1 MASDNTS
8 FNFSSWSIKN
18 PIASIVF
25 FMLLTFAGIASFKMT
40 GVQDFP
46 DIELPIITVSA
57 SLPGAAPAQLETE
70 VARKIENAVAPL
82 QGVKHIYTNILDG
95 AVTINVEFILEK
107 NPAEASNEVRDAVSQ
122 VRADLPGE
130 MRDPVVSKATTSGKP
145 ILTYVVSAASTGAL
159 DEEAISWL
167 VDNAITKRILA
178 AQGVGRVARIGGVS
192 REIRVELN
200 TEKMTSL
207 GVTAADVSQQLRRVQ
222 QEVPG
227 GRGDVGGAEQA
238 VRTIAT
244 VKTVADLSA
253 LEMPLADGRRI
264 RLDQVAT
271 VTDTIAERRSLALD
285 QGQPVI
291 AFEVT
296 RTKGASEIAVAAQ
309 VRKAVGELSIAHPNL
324 KIVEAIDNIWPV
336 EENFSGSMYLLL
348 EGALL
353 AVIVVWYFLRDWRST
368 LVAATALPL
377 SIFPTFLG
385 MFYFGFTLNTVT
397 LLALALVVGIL
408 VDDAIVEI
416 ENISRHM
423 RMGKTPY
430 QAAMEAA
437 DEIGLAVIA
446 TTFALIAVFL
456 PTAFMSGIAG
466 KFFKQFG
473 WTAVFA
479 IFASLLVARL
489 LTPMM
494 AAYIMKNKKHI
505 GGDAKDKDIDID
517 KDSKMMT
524 RYLGWVSWCIRHR
537 NITAIASAIFFV
549 GSLALIPLLPKGFVP
564 AADRAQTI
572 VNIEL
577 PPGSNLQETWDAA
590 ERARLVAM
598 ENKDVKHIFSS
609 VGGGVSGDA
618 FAKGVSA
625 EARKAALTVTLTK
638 RSDRVAHGSSQ
649 QDVEV
654 ELRKQLASQPGVR
667 ITVGPQDTGSKMQ
680 LVIQSEDPVTL
691 QATARDLERDLR
703 TLQGV
708 GNVTS
713 SASLVRPEIIVRPD
727 FARAADMGVTATSIG
742 ETVRVATAGDYDQN
756 LPKFNLSER
765 QVPIRV
771 KLPQATRADLAAIQR
786 LQVPAKNGSV
796 MLANIADV
804 TMDSGPAQIDR
815 LDRSRQIT
823 FDVELGVRELGDVY
837 ADALKLPTLNA
848 LPPGVKIAE
857 LGDAQMMAEL
867 FGSFGLAMLIGV
879 LCIFAVLVLLFKDFM
894 QPFTILAALP
904 LSIGGAFILLLVTG
918 KSFSMPSLIGLL
930 MLMGV
935 ATKNSILLVDYV
947 IMARRD
953 LGMNRFDALI
963 DACHKRARP
972 IIMTTLAMGFGMLPI
987 ALGFGADPSFR
998 SPMAVAVIGGL
1009 ITSTVL
1015 SLVVVPAVYT
1025 YVDDLEHVVKRLW
1038 NKRPGD
1044 HQTLSPKSAV
1054 RSPVAHGA
1062 DD

>member
-1 MASDNTS
+1 MTSENTT

-25 FMLLTFAGIASFKMT
+25 FMLLTFAGVASFKMT

-145 ILTYVVSAASTGAL
+145 ILTYVVSAAQADAL

-200 TEKMTSL
+200 TEKMTAL

-227 GRGDVGGAEQA
+227 GRGDVSGAEQA

-264 RLDQVAT
+264 RLNQVAN

-296 RTKGASEIAVAAQ
+296 RTKGASEIAVAEQ
-309 VRKAVGELSIAHPNL
+309 VRKAVAELSIGHPNL

-336 EENFSGSMYLLL
+336 EENFSGSMVLLL

-430 QAAMEAA
+430 QAAMDAA

-494 AAYIMKNKKHI
+494 AAYIMKNKKHKD
-505 GGDAKDKDIDID
+505 GDAADE
-517 KDSKMMT
+517 DSKMMT

-572 VNIEL
+572 INIEL

-625 EARKAALTVTLTK
+625 EARKAALTVTLTR
-638 RSDRVAHGSSQ
+638 RSDRVVRGSSQ

-654 ELRKQLASQPGVR
+654 ELRKQLSSQPGVR
-667 ITVGPQDTGSKMQ
+667 VTVGPQDTGSKMQ

-691 QATARDLERDLR
+691 LATARDLERDLR
-703 TLQGV
+703 TLQGI

-727 FARAADMGVTATSIG
+727 FARAADMGVTAASIG

-771 KLPQATRADLAAIQR
+771 KLPQVTRADLAAIQR

-823 FDVELGVRELGDVY
+823 FDVELGVRELGDVF
-837 ADALKLPTLNA
+837 ADALKLPTLKA

-867 FGSFGLAMLIGV
+867 FSSFGLAMLIGV

-1025 YVDDLEHVVKRLW
+1025 YVDDLEHFVKRLW
-1038 NKRPGD
+1038 NKRPGE
-1044 HQTLSPKSAV
+1044 HQTNTVTPPAAAY
-1054 RSPVAHGA
+1054 PPTIGA

>member
-1 MASDNTS
+1 MANDNFS
-8 FNFSSWSIKN
+8 FNVSSWSIKN
-18 PIASIVF
+18 PIVSIVF
-25 FMLLTFAGIASFKMT
+25 FILLTVAGLVSFKMT

-46 DIELPIITVSA
+46 DIELPVVTISA

-95 AVTINVEFILEK
+95 AANISVEFNLEK
-107 NPAEASNEVRDAVSQ
+107 NAAEATNEVRDAVSQ

-130 MRDPVVSKATTSGKP
+130 MRDPVISKATTSGKP
-145 ILTYVVSAASTGAL
+145 IMTYVVAAAETGQL

-167 VDNAITKRILA
+167 IDNAMTKRILA
-178 AQGVGRVARIGGVS
+178 APGVGKVARMGGVS
-192 REIRVELN
+192 REIRVELD
-200 TEKMTSL
+200 TEKMTAL
-207 GVTAADVSQQLRRVQ
+207 GVTAAEVSQQLRRVQ

-244 VKTVADLSA
+244 VKTVAELAA
-253 LEMPLADGRRI
+253 LEMPLTDGRRV
-264 RLDQVAT
+264 RLAQIAT
-271 VTDTIAERRSLALD
+271 VSDTIAERRSMALKD
-285 QGQPVI
+285 GEPVV
-291 AFEVT
+291 AFEVS
-296 RTKGASEIAVAAQ
+296 RTKGASEISVAREVQ
-309 VRKAVGELSIAHPNL
+309 KTVEELRLAHPNV
-324 KIVEAIDNIWPV
+324 KIEEAIDNVWPV
-336 EENFSGSMYLLL
+336 EENFTGSMYLLI

-368 LVAATALPL
+368 FVAATALPL

-385 MFYFGFTLNTVT
+385 MYYFGFTLNTVT

-423 RMGKTPY
+423 RMGKSPY

-479 IFASLLVARL
+479 IFASLVVARM

-494 AAYIMKNKKHI
+494 AAYIMKNH
-505 GGDAKDKDIDID
+505 GHTEH
-517 KDSKMMT
+517 KDSWIMT
-524 RYLGWVSWCIRHR
+524 RYLGWVAWCIRHR
-537 NITAIASAIFFV
+537 YITATASAIFFI
-549 GSLALIPLLPKGFVP
+549 GSVALIPLLPTGFVP

-572 VNIEL
+572 INIEL

-590 ERARLVAM
+590 ERARLAAM
-598 ENKDVKHIFSS
+598 EIKDVKHIFSS

-618 FAKGVSA
+618 FARGVSA
-625 EARKAALTVTLTK
+625 EARKAALTVTLSRRGERTL
-638 RSDRVAHGSSQ
+638 HGSSQ

-654 ELRKQLASQPGVR
+654 ELRKKLSAQPGVR

-680 LVIQSEDPVTL
+680 LVIQSEDPVAL
-691 QATARDLERDLR
+691 LATARDLERDLR
-703 TLQGV
+703 TLQGI

-727 FARAADMGVTATSIG
+727 FARAADMGVNAASIG
-742 ETVRVATAGDYDQN
+742 ETIRVATAGDYDQN

-771 KLPQATRADLAAIQR
+771 RLPIATRADLAAIQR
-786 LQVPAKNGSV
+786 LQVPAKNGAV

-804 TMDSGPAQIDR
+804 TIDSGPAQINR
-815 LDRSRQIT
+815 LDRNRQIT
-823 FDVELGVRELGDVY
+823 FDVELGARQLGNVY
-837 ADALKLPTLNA
+837 SEALKLPTLQN

-867 FGSFGLAMLIGV
+867 FSSFGLAMIIGV

-904 LSIGGAFILLLVTG
+904 LSIGGAFILLLITG

-935 ATKNSILLVDYV
+935 VTKNSILLVDYA
-947 IMARRD
+947 IIARRD

-987 ALGFGADPSFR
+987 AMGFGADPSFR
-998 SPMAVAVIGGL
+998 SPMAIAVIGGL

-1015 SLVVVPAVYT
+1015 SLIVVPAVFT
-1025 YVDDLEHVVKRLW
+1025 FVDDLENAFKRLW
-1038 NKRPGD
+1038 DKRPGQD
-1044 HQTLSPKSAV
+1044 KPALPNAAV
-1054 RSPVAHGA
+1054 HGA
-1062 DD
+1062 ND